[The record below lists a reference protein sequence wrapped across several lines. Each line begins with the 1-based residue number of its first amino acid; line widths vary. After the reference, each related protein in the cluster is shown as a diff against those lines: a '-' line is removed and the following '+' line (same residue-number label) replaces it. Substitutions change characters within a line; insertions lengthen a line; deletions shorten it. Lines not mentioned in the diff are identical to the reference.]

1 MAALRYENA
10 SIVFS
15 ECVKETKK
23 NQATLTDKIDKI
35 ILNRWLSFP
44 ILFAIIF
51 AIYESSIVFGYKL
64 TNYTWPLLAAIKNFV
79 SDIAPEPDIAKVPL
93 ITDAAI
99 WLVNSAVALLNY
111 LPIFFILFAMIAI
124 LEDVGYMPR
133 MAFIL
138 DKILKNSAYTDKTP
152 CRWCSAGHL

>member
-1 MAALRYENA
+1 M
-10 SIVFS
+10 
-15 ECVKETKK
+15 
-23 NQATLTDKIDKI
+23 
-35 ILNRWLSFP
+35 
-44 ILFAIIF
+44 IIF

-79 SDIAPEPDIAKVPL
+79 IDVAPAADIAKVPL

-111 LPIFFILFAMIAI
+111 LPIFFILFAMIEI

-138 DKILKNSAYTDKTP
+138 DKIFKKFGLHGQSTLPLVLDRKSVV
-152 CRWCSAGHL
+152 